1 MNTKIYQMDIYVLKK
16 KPFSQNILINAICLH
31 AHIQAM
37 RIIMSDN
44 NYIQE

>member
-16 KPFSQNILINAICLH
+16 TLFSQNILINAH